1 MKMKW
6 QLKKLSTNQSLSE
19 PGPLPVNWGPIFG
32 LHGFSEKLGNLSW
45 LGSDYEDKGWIAL
58 SRDEELKLLID
69 RAKKLIEEGKEIL
82 KSQSITFAE
91 KEIVLQKIK
100 DIEKETLKIDFL
112 ENPNLPSSF
121 LS

>member
-1 MKMKW
+1 MKW